1 MSWHYSRALVEGF
14 LGDASWDGVPC
25 APLKTTN
32 TPDLYSSH
40 GKTTGASNRSRY
52 GMTCEPLMDDLGTD
66 LLTWFREASRAKTS
80 PKLAR
85 VPVFRAKNRDCGKK
99 WRVSFAK
106 WNPDLSLWRTSQR
119 SLLGGWMSFSETW
132 PRWGSMQNGVCWEH
146 ITPEHLTSVIGSGLW
161 PTPTKLIQQED
172 PESFLKRQEKWR
184 GTYSNGIPL
193 DLAVKIVPSH
203 AKPAGNFGANGA
215 YAIGRSV
222 DVQVP
227 MTEMLSTV
235 LRNWPT
241 PNARDYKDHG
251 ANVDWQKVASKS
263 KLAGVVMVR
272 QNNQA
277 GGSMNPPWVAW
288 LMGWP
293 VGWTDLKPL
302 AMDKFRLWLRSHGG
316 C

>member
-1 MSWHYSRALVEGF
+1 MSWHYSRALVEEF
-14 LGDASWDGVPC
+14 LGDPCWDGVPC
-25 APLKTTN
+25 APLKATN

-40 GKTTGASNRSRY
+40 GKTTDASNRSRF
-52 GMTCEPLMDDLGTD
+52 GMTCKPLTDDLGTD

-85 VPVFRAKNRDCGKK
+85 VPAFRAKSPDCGKK

-132 PRWGSMQNGVCWEH
+132 PRWGSMQNGECWEH
-146 ITPEHLTSVIGSGLW
+146 ITPGLLTSVIGSGLW
-161 PTPTKLIQQED
+161 PTPNAGGFNLSED
-172 PESFLKRQEKWR
+172 PSSFLARQQKWAEK
-184 GTYSNGIPL
+184 YSNSTPL
-193 DLAVKIVPSH
+193 AVAVKIVPSH
-203 AKPAGNFGANGA
+203 AKPAGSFGANGA

-222 DVQVP
+222 DVQVS
-227 MTEMLSTV
+227 MMERSSIAR
-235 LRNWPT
+235 RN
-241 PNARDYKDHG
+241 
-251 ANVDWQKVASKS
+251 
-263 KLAGVVMVR
+263 R
-272 QNNQA
+272 QPPGN
-277 GGSMNPPWVAW
+277 GGTLNPLWVEW

-293 VGWTDLKPL
+293 MGFTDLKPL